1 MCSFRW
7 LIRSVRAVFCSLVI
21 GIFLD
26 GPSLCAASITLG
38 FTGRL
43 NRAEA
48 RSLRPLRTFVV
59 RPALPASLGR
69 LEELAYNLWWTWNT
83 DAAELFERIDR
94 NLWADLGHNP
104 VRLLGAVPQSRL
116 DALAEDDSFQG
127 HLERVLAQFDEYLAS
142 SRTWFER
149 HSGMPRVGVAYF
161 SLEFGLHECLPIY
174 SGGMGILAG
183 DHIKSAS
190 DLGIPF
196 AGVSLLYQEG
206 YFRQYLNADGWQLER
221 YFDND
226 FHQMPVRLERDA
238 HGQPVTVAVEY
249 PGRRCVAQIWRIDVG
264 RAPLYL
270 LDANVPENGPHDR
283 QVTTRLYQGDLD
295 MRIRQEVL
303 LGVGGVRALAALGR
317 EPTVCHMNEGHA
329 AFLAIERIRRLMT
342 ERKLSFHEAR
352 EIAAA
357 GNVFTTHTPVPAG
370 IDLFG
375 ADLIDQYFGRW
386 YGELGLSRDE
396 FLGLG
401 RQNPFNGQEPFSM
414 AVLAIRLAE
423 HVNGVSKLHWHVSRR
438 MWQGVWPELP
448 VDEVPIGAITNGVH
462 TGFWT
467 AGSEMEPLYDRYLG
481 PEWREEPSDGE
492 VWQSIFQVPA
502 EELWR
507 AHERGRERLVSFAHE
522 RLRRQAAQRGAPAAE
537 TAQSGQLLNPDVLT
551 IGFARRFATYKR
563 ATLLFRDPERL
574 RRILG
579 DRNRPVQIIVAGK
592 AHPQDV
598 PGRETIRQLIHEAR
612 RPEYGNRIVFVEDYD
627 IDVARQ
633 LVQGVDLWLN
643 NPRRPLEAS
652 GTSGMKVAVNGGLN
666 VSILDGWWAEAYS
679 PELGWAIGRGEE
691 YADTAEAHEYQ
702 DTIESRALYEVLEK
716 DVIPLFYDRGPDG
729 LPRGWIARMKTSIAA
744 NAPYFSTHR
753 MVEEYFATAYE
764 PAMRRYAELGA
775 EDAARARELAAWKR
789 RVAESWRDVKVL
801 EVDSNGG
808 RDVVVGSA
816 MDVKAMVQLGQL
828 KPEDVRVELYAGAL
842 DPHGEIAEGR
852 AVPMSPSGQ
861 HDGRAEFR

>member
-1 MCSFRW
+1 M
-7 LIRSVRAVFCSLVI
+7 
-21 GIFLD
+21 
-26 GPSLCAASITLG
+26 
-38 FTGRL
+38 
-43 NRAEA
+43 
-48 RSLRPLRTFVV
+48 RPLRTFVV

-83 DAAELFERIDR
+83 DAVELFERVDR

-104 VRLLGAVPQSRL
+104 VRLLGAVSQSRL
-116 DALAEDDSFQG
+116 DALAEDDSFRG
-127 HLERVLAQFDEYLAS
+127 HLERVLEQFDQYLAS
-142 SRTWFER
+142 SRTWFDR
-149 HSGMPRVGVAYF
+149 HGGSPRGGVAYF

-174 SGGMGILAG
+174 SGGMGVLAG

-238 HGQPVTVAVEY
+238 HGQPLTVSVEY

-303 LGVGGVRALAALGR
+303 LGIGGVRALAALGR
-317 EPTVCHMNEGHA
+317 EPAVCHMNEGHA
-329 AFLAIERIRRLMT
+329 AFLALERIRVLMAR
-342 ERKLSFHEAR
+342 EKLSFHEAR

-375 ADLIDQYFGRW
+375 PELIDQYFGRW

-401 RQNPFNGQEPFSM
+401 RQNPFDGQEPFSM

-423 HVNGVSKLHWHVSRR
+423 HVNGVSKLHGRVSRR

-448 VDEVPIGAITNGVH
+448 VDEVPIGAITNSVH
-462 TGFWT
+462 TGFWA

-507 AHERGRERLVSFAHE
+507 AHERGRERLVSFARE
-522 RLRRQAAQRGAPAAE
+522 RLRRQAEQRGAPAAE
-537 TAQSGQLLNPDVLT
+537 IAQAGELLNPDVLT

-652 GTSGMKVAVNGGLN
+652 GTSGMKVALNGGLN

-691 YADTAEAHEYQ
+691 YTDPDYQ
-702 DTIESRALYEVLEK
+702 DTIESRALYELLEK
-716 DVIPLFYDRGPDG
+716 DVVPLFYDRGPDG

-753 MVEEYFATAYE
+753 MVQEYCAKAYA
-764 PAMRRYAELGA
+764 PAMTRYAELSADGA
-775 EDAARARELAAWKR
+775 REARELAAWKR
-789 RVAESWRDVKVL
+789 RVAESWRDVRVL
-801 EVDSNGG
+801 DVTSDGRNG
-808 RDVVVGSA
+808 DVTVGSKMEVEA
-816 MDVKAMVQLGQL
+816 TVQLGAL
-828 KPEDVRVELYAGAL
+828 GPDDVLVELYAGAI
-842 DPHGEIAEGR
+842 DPNGQIAEGSGVQMTADGVKGGCAR
-852 AVPMSPSGQ
+852 FRGTLVMDSSGRRGFTVRVRPSHPSLAPIPEPGMI
-861 HDGRAEFR
+861 RWAS